1 MTARILDG
9 KIPASRIFDQIR
21 ARVSA
26 SSITPGLAV
35 IQVGS
40 DPAST
45 VYVNMKEK
53 RCSECGI
60 LSRVFRL
67 PDSTAQEDLLDL
79 VRQLNADPAIHGI
92 LVQSPLPGHIDE
104 FAVIE
109 TVSPLKD
116 ADCFHPCNIGR
127 LVAGAP
133 LVYPCTPAGA
143 LHILR
148 YYGIDPAGKRALVV
162 GRSNIVG
169 KPLGLML
176 LAENASVGWA
186 HSKTR
191 NLASLCREAEILCV
205 AVGKPGCLA
214 GGGGSLRGA
223 CVPPHSAGFDPVH
236 AGVERPSAHRS
247 DPLHAG
253 CGRQEVLSA
262 RRGGPAGHGTC
273 GEGFVF
279 QTPGGFRGIHHHP
292 ATRQDFLATGQA
304 GAADQS
310 P

>member
-1 MTARILDG
+1 MQPPLSANVADPEIPGESMTARILDG

-133 LVYPCTPAGA
+133 LVHPCTPAGA

-205 AVGKPGCLA
+205 AVGKPGCITADMVSEGAIVVDVGINRVARGESSVLVGDVDFEGVGQKAAWITPVPGGVGAMTIAMLLSNCLRLA
-214 GGGGSLRGA
+214 GI
-223 CVPPHSAGFDPVH
+223 
-236 AGVERPSAHRS
+236 
-247 DPLHAG
+247 PL
-253 CGRQEVLSA
+253 
-262 RRGGPAGHGTC
+262 P
-273 GEGFVF
+273 
-279 QTPGGFRGIHHHP
+279 
-292 ATRQDFLATGQA
+292 
-304 GAADQS
+304 
-310 P
+310 